1 MERSLKLSVIIPIYN
16 SKSYLREAIDSVINQ
31 TLSDIE
37 IICINDGSTDNS
49 LEIINQYALKDERI
63 KIIDKPN
70 EGYGKTINCGLNEA
84 KGEFAAVFEPD
95 DILDKTIY
103 EKLYA
108 IAEKENL
115 DVVKCNFFNYWSQKN
130 KKKKSGLVSRCAKKE
145 AFCPKDNLKIFTA
158 HASIWA
164 GIYRKSF
171 LDENNIRL
179 LETAGASFQDMGF
192 TFKVLATV
200 DKMYLLDEALLY
212 YRQDNPNSSVNNP
225 KKMYCVCDEYEEI
238 GKFLDNHPEKKE
250 IFNTQ
255 KLINQYRA
263 YLWNLRRLSD
273 ELKPEFLTRFSNEFQ
288 FYFYRGELT
297 REFFKSIKKKDLEL
311 LAENKDKFL
320 KNLDKKFSL
329 FGGRKN
335 G

>member
-1 MERSLKLSVIIPIYN
+1 MAKISVIIPIYN
-16 SKSYLREAIDSVINQ
+16 SERFLREALDSVISQ
-31 TLSDIE
+31 TLPDIE

-49 LEIINQYALKDERI
+49 LEIVNQYALKDERI

-70 EGYGKTINCGLNEA
+70 EGYGKTINRGLDEA

-108 IAEKENL
+108 IAKKENL
-115 DVVKCNFFNYWSQKN
+115 DVVKCNFYNYWSLKN
-130 KKKKSGLVSRCAKKE
+130 KKKKSGLVSKCAKKQ

-171 LDENNIRL
+171 LDKNNIRL
-179 LETAGASFQDMGF
+179 LETEGASYQDMSF

-238 GKFLDNHPEKKE
+238 GRFLDENPEKKE
-250 IFNTQ
+250 IFTPQ

-263 YLWNLRRLSD
+263 YLWNLKRLSD
-273 ELKPEFLTRFSNEFQ
+273 DLKPEFLPRFSNEFQ
-288 FYFYRGELT
+288 FYYYKGELT
-297 REFFKSIKKKDLEL
+297 KEFFKSIKKRDLEL
-311 LAENKDKFL
+311 LVEDKEKFL
-320 KNLDKKFSL
+320 KKLEGYCF
-329 FGGRKN
+329 FWGGRKN